1 MFKESI
7 CQRHKMLNPKISAGE
22 YHEAAIQIKRPK
34 KKEVLKCVID
44 ILHTTYTNSIL
55 YLSSI
60 LSKVKRK

>member
-34 KKEVLKCVID
+34 KGSAKMCNRYSTYY
-44 ILHTTYTNSIL
+44 TTL
-55 YLSSI
+55 Q
-60 LSKVKRK
+60 K

>member
-44 ILHTTYTNSIL
+44 ILHTIL
-55 YLSSI
+55 IVYYISPVFYQ
-60 LSKVKRK
+60 K

>member
-7 CQRHKMLNPKISAGE
+7 CQRHKMLNPKISAGK

-44 ILHTTYTNSIL
+44 ILHIIL
-55 YLSSI
+55 IVYISPVFYQ
-60 LSKVKRK
+60 K